1 MAYAE
6 RTEVAASRSRD
17 EIGRTLAR
25 YGADQ
30 FMYGWDAD
38 SAIVQFRMPV
48 DVPSGSQALAFR
60 QVRFL
65 IPMPDKSDKRFTHHS
80 RGRRTPSAAEKA
92 WEQATRQKWRALAL
106 VVKAKLEAVEAG
118 ISEFETEFLGHVVM
132 PDGRTV
138 AEHARPLIAE
148 SYASGA
154 VPDRLLLPAAS

>member
-1 MAYAE
+1 MAYAA
-6 RTEVAASRSRD
+6 RTDVSASKSRD
-17 EIGRTLAR
+17 EIERTLTR

-38 SAIVQFRMPV
+38 QALVQFRMPV
-48 DVPSGSQALAFR
+48 EAPEGAPAFR

-65 IPMPDKSDKRFTHHS
+65 IPMPDKTERRFTHHS
-80 RGRRTPSAAEKA
+80 RGKRTPAAAEKE

-118 ISEFETEFLGHVVM
+118 LSEFETEFLGHVVM

-138 AEHARPLIAE
+138 AEHARPLVAK
-148 SYASGA
+148 SYATGT
-154 VPDRLLLPAAS
+154 PQLLLPPAR